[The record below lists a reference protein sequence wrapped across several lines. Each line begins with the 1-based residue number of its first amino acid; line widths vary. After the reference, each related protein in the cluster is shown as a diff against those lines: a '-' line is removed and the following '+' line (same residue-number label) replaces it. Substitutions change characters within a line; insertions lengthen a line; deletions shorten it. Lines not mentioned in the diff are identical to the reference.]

1 MFSEVAEIALVAAR
15 LGQFQQLLKTRV
27 ILILNFTRPHAITY
41 TKQSSYRTLLNKS
54 NLMTLQNRRLQDI
67 AVLYVHCSPYNL
79 RVSEFIPRFTTKKYG
94 KHSLTYL
101 GPKLWNGLPGKIRS
115 QPSLGSFKHRIRKC
129 DLSLIV
135 DESNCLNLILCNS

>member
-1 MFSEVAEIALVAAR
+1 MPYLTYCHLTWHFCSATDKGKLERIQERALRAGF
-15 LGQFQQLLKTRV
+15 LD
-27 ILILNFTRPHAITY
+27 
-41 TKQSSYRTLLNKS
+41 KQSSNRTLLHKS

-67 AVLYVHCSPYNL
+67 AVLMYMHCSPYNL
-79 RVSEFIPRFTTKKYG
+79 RVSEFVIPRFATKKYG
-94 KHSLTYL
+94 KHSLSYL
-101 GPKLWNGLPGKIRS
+101 GPKLWNRLPGEIRS

>member
-1 MFSEVAEIALVAAR
+1 MPYLTYCHLTWHFCSATDKRKLERIQERALRAGF
-15 LGQFQQLLKTRV
+15 LD
-27 ILILNFTRPHAITY
+27 
-41 TKQSSYRTLLNKS
+41 KQSSYRTLLNKS

-67 AVLYVHCSPYNL
+67 AVLMYVHCSPYNL
-79 RVSEFIPRFTTKKYG
+79 RVSEFVIPRFTTKKYG

-101 GPKLWNGLPGKIRS
+101 GPKLWNGLPGEIRS